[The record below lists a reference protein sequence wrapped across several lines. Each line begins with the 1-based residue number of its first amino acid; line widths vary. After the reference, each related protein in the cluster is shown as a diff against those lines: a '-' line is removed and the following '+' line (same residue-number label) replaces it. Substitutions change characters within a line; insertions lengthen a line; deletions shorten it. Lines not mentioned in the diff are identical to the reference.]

1 MWVYIQNLLV
11 YTFILGSIYLLVA
24 LGFSIICGVLRIFH
38 LGYAYIFP
46 LTVYTTWMF
55 LTDFGWGLIPSIF
68 GMVAVQFVIAFL
80 IYKGII
86 KRYLDKELEMLVG
99 LLLLT
104 TIIEQTINYKYPM
117 HTGVYL
123 QTELIKGTTQIGSV
137 VVSTQLLVGS
147 IIALFLT
154 AIFVLFFLKT
164 RTGLAI
170 RAISQ
175 NIYTSQIVGI
185 GVETLYVFTMMLVL
199 VPVMIGTLIIAP
211 AWTVDPFMGQIY
223 MFTAILVAIL
233 GGLGNLKGTIIA
245 SFLIGAVHAV
255 MCFIVGEPRFMT
267 LSGLVLVIIVLIVR
281 PQGLTRSESLW

>member
-1 MWVYIQNLLV
+1 MGVYTKLLV
-11 YTFILGSIYLLVA
+11 YTFILGSLPVA
-24 LGFSIICGVLRIFH
+24 LGFSIICGVLRIFSSR
-38 LGYAYIFP
+38 LRVYISINCLHHMDVFNG
-46 LTVYTTWMF
+46 F
-55 LTDFGWGLIPSIF
+55 RFLIPSIF

-117 HTGVYL
+117 QTGVYL

-164 RTGLAI
+164 RTVAI

-175 NIYTSQIVGI
+175 NIYSSQIVGI
-185 GVETLYVFTMMLVL
+185 NVET
-199 VPVMIGTLIIAP
+199 
-211 AWTVDPFMGQIY
+211 FM
-223 MFTAILVAIL
+223 
-233 GGLGNLKGTIIA
+233 
-245 SFLIGAVHAV
+245 FL
-255 MCFIVGEPRFMT
+255 
-267 LSGLVLVIIVLIVR
+267 
-281 PQGLTRSESLW
+281 Q

>member
-46 LTVYTTWMF
+46 LTVYGTWMF

-117 HTGVYL
+117 QTGVYL

-175 NIYTSQIVGI
+175 NIYSSQIVGI
-185 GVETLYVFTMMLVL
+185 NVETLYVFTMMLVL

-211 AWTVDPFMGQIY
+211 VWTVDPFMGQIY